1 MGPGEGVGDLG
12 AEGRAAPGR
21 VWEAL
26 AVTARGR
33 DTPEPPLYS
42 PRRAVIW
49 QPRVEVKRVSLQQV
63 E

>member
-1 MGPGEGVGDLG
+1 MG

>member
-1 MGPGEGVGDLG
+1 MGPGEGMGDLG
-12 AEGRAAPGR
+12 AEGRAAPSG
-21 VWEAL
+21 VWEVL

-33 DTPEPPLYS
+33 DTSEPPPCS
-42 PRRAVIW
+42 PCRAVIW